1 MRIAPQKG
9 RTLDAEGATMRSFAY
24 EVTGFTNI
32 VLRRLIYGVRG
43 EWTFTPDDSGAVIR
57 WTYEFSRFAA
67 AAGSFASYS
76 LCGAT
81 RCRPVLKHPRM
92 SPRGRE
98 P

>member
-1 MRIAPQKG
+1 
-9 RTLDAEGATMRSFAY
+9 MRSFAY

-57 WTYEFSRFAA
+57 WTYEFKPVRRRCWIVR
-67 AAGSFASYS
+67 
-76 LCGAT
+76 LLRCGAT